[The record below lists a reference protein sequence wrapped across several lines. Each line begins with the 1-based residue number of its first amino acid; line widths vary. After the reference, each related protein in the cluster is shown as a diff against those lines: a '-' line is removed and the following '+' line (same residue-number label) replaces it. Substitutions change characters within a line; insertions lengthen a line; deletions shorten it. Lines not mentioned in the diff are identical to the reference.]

1 MSEFVPPENSITE
14 ETEPKAVTLHDRIFK
29 EFLERFLPQFMQLFF
44 PAEAERLDFST
55 VTFLRQELFITLPG
69 QVLRIT
75 DVVAEI
81 KTLAGEPETIIV
93 HVEVEANKPKPLPQ
107 RMFDY
112 YALLRLLRKHRVLPI
127 ALVLK
132 RGVGGLKWRLYKEEL
147 FGRKLIQFQYGQV
160 GLRDL
165 YSTEYLSLDD
175 PIAATLAALMKP
187 GEQSNAEVKLQALQT
202 VIESNLTD
210 SDKLFLINVVET
222 YLPKVEVFDAREEV
236 MQALQ
241 TVELSWSE
249 KLLKEGWDKGRDK
262 GRDEGLLE
270 GMHKLLLLQLTYKF
284 GELPPEF
291 VDQLYA
297 ITNREHLAAL
307 SAQVLTAQSL
317 DDVTLATSEA

>member
-1 MSEFVPPENSITE
+1 
-14 ETEPKAVTLHDRIFK
+14 
-29 EFLERFLPQFMQLFF
+29 
-44 PAEAERLDFST
+44 
-55 VTFLRQELFITLPG
+55 
-69 QVLRIT
+69 
-75 DVVAEI
+75 
-81 KTLAGEPETIIV
+81 
-93 HVEVEANKPKPLPQ
+93 
-107 RMFDY
+107 
-112 YALLRLLRKHRVLPI
+112 
-127 ALVLK
+127 
-132 RGVGGLKWRLYKEEL
+132 
-147 FGRKLIQFQYGQV
+147 
-160 GLRDL
+160 
-165 YSTEYLSLDD
+165 
-175 PIAATLAALMKP
+175 MKP

-249 KLLKEGWDKGRDK
+249 KLLKEGHDK

-284 GELPPEF
+284 GELPPDF
-291 VDQLYA
+291 VNQLYT

-317 DDVTLATSEA
+317 DEITLSTSEA

>member
-1 MSEFVPPENSITE
+1 MADL
-14 ETEPKAVTLHDRIFK
+14 ETETTQEPEAGSEPRTLHDRIFK
-29 EFLERFLPQFMQLFF
+29 EFLERFLPEFMRIFF
-44 PAEAERLDFST
+44 PEEAARLDFST
-55 VTFLRQELFITLPG
+55 ITFLRQELVITLPG
-69 QVLRIT
+69 QIMRIT
-75 DVVAEI
+75 DVVVEV
-81 KTLAGEPETIIV
+81 KTLTGESETIIV

-147 FGRKLIQFQYGQV
+147 FGRKLIQFRYGQV

-165 YSTEYLSLDD
+165 HSADYLALDD
-175 PIAATLAALMKP
+175 PIAAALATLMKP

-202 VIESNLTD
+202 VVDSNLTD

-241 TVELSWSE
+241 DVELTWGERLLQEGEE
-249 KLLKEGWDKGRDK
+249 K
-262 GRDEGLLE
+262 

-284 GELPPEF
+284 GELPQEF
-291 VDQLYA
+291 VNQLYA
-297 ITNREHLAAL
+297 ITDREHLAAL

-317 DDVTLATSEA
+317 DEITLATA

>member
-1 MSEFVPPENSITE
+1 MTESSTPEIIGTE
-14 ETEPKAVTLHDRIFK
+14 ETEPKSVTLHDRIFK
-29 EFLERFLPQFMQLFF
+29 EFLERFLPQFIRLFF
-44 PAEAERLDFST
+44 PEEAARLHFST
-55 VTFLRQELFITLPG
+55 VTFLRQELVITLPG
-69 QVLRIT
+69 QMLRIT
-75 DVVAEI
+75 DVVAEM
-81 KTLAGEPETIIV
+81 KTLDGEPETIIV

-147 FGRKLIQFQYGQV
+147 FGRKLIQFRYAQV

-222 YLPKVEVFDAREEV
+222 YLPKVEVFDAREEI

-249 KLLKEGWDKGRDK
+249 KLLKEGHDK

-284 GELPPEF
+284 GELPSDF
-291 VDQLYA
+291 VNQLYA

-317 DDVTLATSEA
+317 DDITLATSEA